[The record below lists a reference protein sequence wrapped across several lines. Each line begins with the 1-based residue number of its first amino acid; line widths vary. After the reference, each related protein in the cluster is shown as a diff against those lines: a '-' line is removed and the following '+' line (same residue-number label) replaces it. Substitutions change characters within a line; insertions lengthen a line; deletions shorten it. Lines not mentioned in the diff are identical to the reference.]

1 MAVAESNFY
10 LLILLAELQLLFI
23 QSCVEVNGGWTL
35 ATQALLF
42 GIERIVDGQSVLS
55 FEAAYDGS
63 AVACLRMTRDW
74 SVLMNYANQ
83 ALVNELGF

>member
-35 ATQALLF
+35 ATQVLLF
-42 GIERIVDGQSVLS
+42 GIERIVDGPKSVLS
-55 FEAAYDGS
+55 FEAACDGS
-63 AVACLRMTRDW
+63 AVACLGMTRDW
-74 SVLMNYANQ
+74 SVPY
-83 ALVNELGF
+83 ELREPGLGQ